1 MKVTQKDIAKR
12 IGVSTSLV
20 SRVLSGQAHK
30 IGVHPKKIEDIIRV
44 AKELNYVPSPAAL
57 ALKGKKSRTLGLVV
71 YDFLDPY
78 FAMVINEL
86 HELAHAQNYSVLLV
100 GFLNRQPKDSDLLP
114 LYKHSVDGI
123 VILGSYGD
131 LSWTDAFKETP
142 IARIGHGTHP
152 NLTLAIG
159 IDEQDAMR
167 KIFWHLAKDLG
178 LKKIA
183 YASREL
189 AAHHMRRDAAEKAA
203 KFFGCDYSCLPVSSE
218 TSDFKAGTNIA
229 RALMDKGRENLPQAI
244 VCATDTIAMGIIK
257 RFYECGVRVPEDV
270 AIVGFDDISAAA
282 NYIPSITSFRQPV
295 KLFAQ
300 KCFNV
305 VSENVEP
312 QILNVEGELLIRKS
326 TMKL

>member
-1 MKVTQKDIAKR
+1 MKITQKDIAKR

-71 YDFLDPY
+71 YD
-78 FAMVINEL
+78 
-86 HELAHAQNYSVLLV
+86 LAHAQNYSVLLV

-167 KIFWHLAKDLG
+167 KIFGHLAKDLG

-189 AAHHMRRDAAEKAA
+189 AAHHMRRDAAEEAA

>member
-1 MKVTQKDIAKR
+1 
-12 IGVSTSLV
+12 
-20 SRVLSGQAHK
+20 
-30 IGVHPKKIEDIIRV
+30 
-44 AKELNYVPSPAAL
+44 
-57 ALKGKKSRTLGLVV
+57 
-71 YDFLDPY
+71 
-78 FAMVINEL
+78 
-86 HELAHAQNYSVLLV
+86 
-100 GFLNRQPKDSDLLP
+100 
-114 LYKHSVDGI
+114 
-123 VILGSYGD
+123 
-131 LSWTDAFKETP
+131 
-142 IARIGHGTHP
+142 
-152 NLTLAIG
+152 
-159 IDEQDAMR
+159 
-167 KIFWHLAKDLG
+167 
-178 LKKIA
+178 
-183 YASREL
+183 
-189 AAHHMRRDAAEKAA
+189 MRRDAAEEAA

>member
-1 MKVTQKDIAKR
+1 MTR
-12 IGVSTSLV
+12 I
-20 SRVLSGQAHK
+20 QAQSK
-30 IGVHPKKIEDIIRV
+30 AIIRI
-44 AKELNYVPSPAAL
+44 ASELQGIMREKEAGLMAAGIIPSPFTLHLVISPPLEGGRLGFYDPEADSIVIGEDGCLTAED
-57 ALKGKKSRTLGLVV
+57 AKGI
-71 YDFLDPY
+71 F
-78 FAMVINEL
+78 L

-167 KIFWHLAKDLG
+167 KIFGHLAKDLG

-189 AAHHMRRDAAEKAA
+189 AAHHMRRDAAEEAA